1 MKRAILLIG
10 LWLVGISVVKAQCV
24 AGNCKDGK
32 GTYIYKDKTVYEGE
46 FKKTKA
52 HGYGVCY
59 YSNGNS
65 YEGEWANH
73 TFHGKGI
80 MRYKN
85 GKVKAGLWKN
95 GKFVKTLNI
104 NTIAPPRS
112 MAYHDKLEDG
122 KAIENPTRIWAVVVG
137 VAAYSHMPSLNF
149 TDDDAY
155 RMFAFFKSPE
165 GGALPDSQIK
175 IIVDEGAT
183 RKNILKMMR
192 STFSQADTNDV
203 ILFYFSGHGLQNAFL
218 PIDYDGHLNRLKHNE
233 IKKIFAES
241 NAKYKICIADACHSG
256 SFQGEQM
263 VKGTSN
269 STIQKYYDAFNRSQ
283 GGTALILSSKAE
295 EVSIENAGLRQG
307 IFTHFLIRGLKG
319 LADKDKDMIVTVVE
333 LFEYVKDSVKFYT
346 GNYQTPVLYGEF
358 DKKMPIS
365 VVRE

>member
-1 MKRAILLIG
+1 MKRAILLLISLWFIG
-10 LWLVGISVVKAQCV
+10 SSLYAQCV
-24 AGNCKDGK
+24 AGNCKNGK
-32 GTYIYKDKTVYEGE
+32 GTYIYKDKTVYEGA
-46 FKKTKA
+46 FKDTKA
-52 HGYGVCY
+52 HGFGICFYA
-59 YSNGNS
+59 NGNS

-85 GKVKAGLWKN
+85 GKVKAGVWKK
-95 GKFVKTLNI
+95 GKFTKALNI
-104 NTIAPPRS
+104 NTIAPPKS
-112 MAYHDKLEDG
+112 MAFYDN
-122 KAIENPTRIWAVVVG
+122 IEKTEEKGQNNTTKIWAVIVG
-137 VAAYSHMPSLNF
+137 VAAYTHMPMLNF

-155 RMFAFFKSPE
+155 RMFAFLKSPE
-165 GGALPDSQIK
+165 GGALPDPQIK

-183 RKNILKMMR
+183 RKNILKIMR
-192 STFSQADTNDV
+192 NTFNQADTNDV

-233 IKKIFAES
+233 IKQIFAES
-241 NAKYKICIADACHSG
+241 KAKHKICIADACHSG
-256 SFQGEQM
+256 SFEAQT
-263 VKGTSN
+263 KNPYN
-269 STIQKYYDAFNRSQ
+269 STIQKYYDAFNESK

-319 LADKDKDMIVTVVE
+319 LADKNKDMIITIVE
-333 LFEYVKDSVKFYT
+333 LFEYVKESVKFYT

-358 DKKMPIS
+358 DKRMPIS